1 MNFHVDAKVSS
12 ICFFSKFEKQFIEY
26 TPNKISLMRWTIK
39 PLPDPEQLKH
49 LMDVLNIDTVTA
61 TLLIHRGITT
71 FEQAKAFFR
80 PNLDDLHNPY
90 LMKDMDLAVDR
101 IEKAIQNQENILV
114 LGDYDVDGTTAVS
127 LVSSYLKTI
136 YPNIATYIPDRYDEG
151 YGISYKGI
159 DFADD
164 NGFSLVIALDCGIK
178 SIDHINYAQEKNIDF
193 IICDHHRPGDVLP
206 KAVAVLDPKREDCH
220 YPYDELCGCGVGF
233 KLIQA
238 LGQNRNQTIDDLVS
252 YLDLVATAIAADIV
266 PITGENRILAYFG
279 LQVIN
284 SQPRP
289 GIQALIKQ
297 VKKKALTITD
307 VVFIV
312 APRINAAGRIKH
324 GNHAVELLTEFNLEQ
339 AQQFASEIEQYNSDR
354 KDLDKSI
361 TKMALDQIEDNNEK
375 ERFTTVVFQED
386 WHKGV
391 IGIVASRLI
400 EVYYRPTIVFTKS
413 GDKYAASARSVV
425 GFDVYNALEACAEHL
440 EQFGGHMYAAGMT
453 LKPENYQKFK
463 DAFEKVVQET
473 IAQEMLT
480 PEIEVDAEIDFAEIT
495 PKLTRILKQ
504 FEPFGPQNRTP
515 VFWSN
520 NVVDTGYGKTIGA
533 DNTHLKL
540 TLKQNNSPAFSAV
553 GFGLADKLD
562 VIQHKRPFEAVYCIE
577 ENEWNG
583 NISVQLRLKD
593 IQ

>member
-1 MNFHVDAKVSS
+1 
-12 ICFFSKFEKQFIEY
+12 
-26 TPNKISLMRWTIK
+26 MRWTIK
-39 PLPDPEQLKH
+39 TKPDSIKVKH
-49 LMDVLNIDTVTA
+49 LQDVLNIDAITA
-61 TLLIHRGITT
+61 TLLLQRGVET
-71 FEQAKAFFR
+71 FEQAKQFFR

-90 LMKDMDLAVDR
+90 LMKDMDKAVER
-101 IEKAIQNQENILV
+101 IESAITNQENILV
-114 LGDYDVDGTTAVS
+114 FGDYDVDGTTAVA

-164 NGFSLVIALDCGIK
+164 NEFSLIIALDCGIK
-178 SIDHINYAQEKNIDF
+178 SVDHIAYAKAKNIDF
-193 IICDHHRPGDVLP
+193 IICDHHRPGDSLP
-206 KAVAVLDPKREDCH
+206 EAVAVLDPKRDDCS

-238 LGQNRNQTIDDLVS
+238 LGQNRNQTIDDLTP

-266 PITGENRILAYFG
+266 PMTGENRILAYFG

-284 SQPRP
+284 TFPRP
-289 GIQALIKQ
+289 GIQALIQ
-297 VKKKALTITD
+297 QIKKNALTITD
-307 VVFIV
+307 VVFII

-324 GNHAVELLTEFNLEQ
+324 GNHAVELLTEFGFEQ
-339 AQQFASEIEQYNSDR
+339 AQQFASEIEQYNVSR
-354 KDLDKSI
+354 KDLDKQI
-361 TKMALDQIEDNNEK
+361 TKEALKQIEENNEQ

-400 EVYYRPTIVFTKS
+400 ENYYRPTIVFTKS

-425 GFDVYNALEACAEHL
+425 GFDVYNALEACSEHL

-453 LKPENYQKFK
+453 LKPENYQNFK
-463 DAFEKVVQET
+463 DAFEKVVRET
-473 IAQEMLT
+473 IAPEMLI
-480 PEIEVDAEIDFAEIT
+480 PEIEVDAAIDFKDIT
-495 PKLTRILKQ
+495 PKLTRLLKQ

-515 VFWSN
+515 VFLTHEMF
-520 NVVDTGYGKTIGA
+520 DTGYAKKIGG
-533 DNTHLKL
+533 DETHLKL
-540 TLKQNNSPAFSAV
+540 SVKQKGSDSYAAV

-562 VIQHKRPFEAVYCIE
+562 LIKNKKPFEAVYCID

-593 IQ
+593 LR